1 MTSPITARYS
11 RLAIAFGSSL
21 GAAARRRRDNRRMST
36 VIPAV
41 LCIVAVLLPPARASA
56 QPGRGQGPG
65 ADQIRQG
72 VQLDL
77 EGKYA
82 EARQLFKQAIDGAA
96 TPQAK
101 APGIRAMAMSFAF
114 ENDCSGATPYS
125 MQLYDMYLAAT
136 DFYNAGEMVNELARV
151 CIEAGDVDAAEKLY
165 RMGREA
171 GLREPN
177 ISPARRDLWEF
188 RTEHA
193 LARLAIRRGNK
204 AEAQQH
210 VDAAKAILDRG
221 TNADQ
226 AIFFPYLTGYVA
238 LYGGDY
244 TAAVAELQ
252 KANQRDPFILCLLG
266 QAYEKLGN
274 AARAKD
280 AYARALSVSN
290 AHNPPAAFARP
301 FAKRRLAQL
310 Q

>member
-1 MTSPITARYS
+1 
-11 RLAIAFGSSL
+11 
-21 GAAARRRRDNRRMST
+21 MST

-41 LCIVAVLLPPARASA
+41 LFVVAVLFPPARASA
-56 QPGRGQGPG
+56 QPGRGQAPG
-65 ADQIRQG
+65 SDLIRQG

-82 EARQLFKQAIDGAA
+82 EARQVFKQAIDAAA

-114 ENDCSGATPYS
+114 QNNCAGATPYS
-125 MQLYDMYLAAT
+125 MQLHDMYLAAK
-136 DFYNAGEMVNELARV
+136 DFYNAGEMINELARV
-151 CIEAGDVDAAEKLY
+151 CIEAGDFDAAEKFY

-171 GLREPN
+171 GLQEPD

-193 LARLAIRRGNK
+193 LARLAIRRGNQV
-204 AEAQQH
+204 EARKH

-238 LYGGDY
+238 LYGGEY
-244 TAAVAELQ
+244 TTAIAELQ
-252 KANQRDPFILCLLG
+252 KANQRDPFILCLIG

-274 AARAKD
+274 ATQAKD
-280 AYARALSVSN
+280 AYTRALSASN

>member
-1 MTSPITARYS
+1 MSPIFPFV
-11 RLAIAFGSSL
+11 LI
-21 GAAARRRRDNRRMST
+21 
-36 VIPAV
+36 IAV
-41 LCIVAVLLPPARASA
+41 LVTAAPAPA

-65 ADQIRQG
+65 SDQIRQG

-77 EGKYA
+77 NGQYT
-82 EARQLFKQAIDGAA
+82 EARRLFQQAIDAGT

-101 APGIRAMAMSFAF
+101 APGIRAMAMSYAF
-114 ENDCSGATPYS
+114 ENNCAGAAPYS
-125 MQLYDMYLAAT
+125 MQLYDMYVAAN

-151 CIEAGDVDAAEKLY
+151 CIEAGDFDAAEKYY

-171 GLREPN
+171 GLKEPN
-177 ISPARRDLWEF
+177 ITPARRDLWEF

-193 LARLAIRRGNK
+193 MARLAIRRGNK
-204 AEAQQH
+204 TEAQKH

-221 TNADQ
+221 TNPDQ
-226 AIFFPYLTGYVA
+226 IVFFPYLTGYVA
-238 LYGGDY
+238 LYAGDY
-244 TAAVAELQ
+244 TTAVSELL

-274 AARAKD
+274 AAQAKD
-280 AYARALSVSN
+280 AYTRALTVSS